1 MKPSIITLIS
11 TLILSCSTFISVVAI
26 DDPYLWLEEV
36 ESEKAL
42 NWVRTQNDTTI
53 GKISSVP
60 NFEERKDQAM
70 EILNASDRIALP
82 SEMDEQW
89 IYNFWR
95 DSVNP
100 QGIWRKAEITPYI
113 EGNPEWITLIDFD
126 ELSEKDGIRWVYQG
140 TYFDSSIKN
149 RCLVEYSNGGKDAA
163 FVKEFDLDKGIFV
176 EEGFYL
182 PEGKHR
188 ATWINKDELYV
199 GIDEGG
205 DTVTESGYPRTIS
218 KLTREES
225 LEDAKVVFEVSKSSV
240 SAAVEIFRDG
250 QNNHTVFYDLISF
263 FNSKK
268 FLKGTDGNLIELQI
282 PQTSSL
288 EGVKDGQLIIQ
299 LKENWEIGSE
309 NLTAGSLI
317 SFDIEELERAH
328 EVRTPALVFSPNK
341 RQSIEAVDFL
351 KSAVILTLNENVT
364 GKLLKVKFD
373 GKNWNSAAIETPPNG
388 TLSITASSQ
397 VNDTFFLNFESFLI
411 PDQLNAVSAK
421 SGELALIQSLPSK
434 FDAEN
439 LVAKQFEAKSA
450 DGTMIPY
457 FIVHAKDMKFN
468 GENKTIISAYGGFE
482 VSRNPFYL
490 SVYGKL
496 WTEPGNV
503 FVLANIRGGGEFG
516 PDWHRSAIKE
526 NRQRA
531 FDDLHAVAEDL
542 IHRKIASPS
551 TLGIAGG
558 SNGGLLVAVAFTQRP
573 DLYGGVFCA
582 VPLLDMLRYHELPPG
597 ASWISEYG
605 DPRIPEE
612 YEFIAAYSP
621 YQNLKK
627 EATYPK
633 VFFYTST
640 KDDRVHPGHA
650 RKMAARMM
658 EMKHPIYYFER
669 IEGGHAGGANL
680 DQYAELYALEFTY
693 FDEELRK

>member
-11 TLILSCSTFISVVAI
+11 TLILSCATFISVAAI

-70 EILNASDRIALP
+70 DILNASDRIALP
-82 SEMDEQW
+82 SEMDERW

-100 QGIWRKAEITPYI
+100 QGIWRKAEIAPYI

-188 ATWINKDELYV
+188 VTWINKDELYV

-240 SAAVEIFRDG
+240 SATVEIFRDG
-250 QNNHTVFYDLISF
+250 QNSHTVFYDLISF

-288 EGVKDGQLIIQ
+288 EGMKDGQLIVQ
-299 LKENWEIGSE
+299 LKENWEIGSD

-328 EVRTPALVFSPNK
+328 EVRTPDLVFSPNK

-373 GKNWNSAAIETPPNG
+373 GKDWNSTPIETPPNG

-397 VNDTFFLNFESFLI
+397 VSDTFFLNFESFLI

-421 SGELALIQSLPSK
+421 SGEIALIQSLPSK

-496 WTEPGNV
+496 WSEPGNV

-542 IHRKIASPS
+542 IQRKIASPS

-621 YQNLKK
+621 YQNLEK

-693 FDEELRK
+693 FEEELRK

>member
-11 TLILSCSTFISVVAI
+11 TLILSCATFISVAAI

-82 SEMDEQW
+82 SEMDERW

-100 QGIWRKAEITPYI
+100 QGIWRKAEIAPYI

-188 ATWINKDELYV
+188 VTWINKDELYV

-240 SAAVEIFRDG
+240 SATVEIFRDG
-250 QNNHTVFYDLISF
+250 QNSHTVFYDLISF

-268 FLKGTDGNLIELQI
+268 FLKGTNGNLLELQI

-288 EGVKDGQLIIQ
+288 EGVKDGQLIVQ
-299 LKENWEIGSE
+299 LKENWEIGSD

-328 EVRTPALVFSPNK
+328 EVRTPDLVFSPNK

-373 GKNWNSAAIETPPNG
+373 GKDWNSTPIETPPNG

-397 VNDTFFLNFESFLI
+397 VSDTFFLNFESFLI

-421 SGELALIQSLPSK
+421 SGEIALIQSLPSK

-612 YEFIAAYSP
+612 YKFIAAYSP
-621 YQNLKK
+621 YQNLEK

-693 FDEELRK
+693 FEEELRK

>member
-11 TLILSCSTFISVVAI
+11 TLILSCSTFISVAAI

-42 NWVRTQNDTTI
+42 NWVRAQNDTTI

-60 NFEERKDQAM
+60 NFEERRDQAM

-126 ELSEKDGIRWVYQG
+126 ELSDKDGIRWVYQG

-188 ATWINKDELYV
+188 VTWINKDELYV

-288 EGVKDGQLIIQ
+288 EGVKDGQLIVQ
-299 LKENWEIGSE
+299 LKENWEIGSDH
-309 NLTAGSLI
+309 LTAGSLI

-328 EVRTPALVFSPNK
+328 AVRTPALVFSPNK

-373 GKNWNSAAIETPPNG
+373 GKNWNSTAIETPPNG

-421 SGELALIQSLPSK
+421 SGEIALIQSLPSK

-621 YQNLKK
+621 YQNLEK